1 MQAAAHHRAQHLL
14 RMSAR
19 HSTAR
24 CGRDWKDLLFPNNR
38 LVGVKNSIPA
48 SKRQGGRRNATA
60 QENWNG

>member
-1 MQAAAHHRAQHLL
+1 MRAAAHHRAQHLL

-24 CGRDWKDLLFPNNR
+24 RGRDWKDLLFPTNR
-38 LVGVKNSIPA
+38 LVGVKNS
-48 SKRQGGRRNATA
+48 SRQQEARGRCNAMA